1 MTPWRPAYGQ
11 KQFPLLFFL
20 LFVLLSLN
28 GCDYVGFYAR
38 QAHQH
43 QTYRFFPSVAALNQ
57 IAPENS
63 MILSGPIKRLQKQN
77 EPLLLVAVSSKYQQ
91 NEKVDL
97 VQLPV
102 SADTYMAFLPAG
114 SYDLYVFADLDGDGD
129 FESEEMVGKASVIVN
144 PEQSR
149 NRAIM
154 EGPTIIVDREHPGE
168 VAFRVHEK
176 VRPTTYVYASLD
188 DEFFDP
194 RYGATGLYNPSQLI
208 EHTQGFVF
216 GLENFDAKKTTV
228 LFIHGIRGTPHDWK
242 YLVAGMDRSRFQ
254 PLFFYYPS
262 GLRLDM
268 MGSLLAEVI
277 RYIDKNSKG
286 VGRRIVLVGYSMGG
300 LVALSAINKLSEGGL
315 PSSLKMFCSF
325 STPYG
330 GDENAEKGVEN
341 APIVVP
347 VWRDIAAESE
357 FLQNLTGKPFPKQLP
372 YYLFFSYHDTSK
384 FKLGESSDGTIML
397 RSQLT
402 PYAQKSATKV
412 LGFDETH
419 AGILN
424 NDDVR
429 QSFNRLLDT
438 ITAAP

>member
-1 MTPWRPAYGQ
+1 MTRWRKAYRQ
-11 KQFPLLFFL
+11 KQFSFLFFL
-20 LFVLLSLN
+20 ISALLSVN
-28 GCDYVGFYAR
+28 GCDYIGFYTR
-38 QAHQH
+38 QAHRH
-43 QTYRFFPSVAALNQ
+43 QTYRYFPSVAALNE
-57 IAPENS
+57 IDPENS
-63 MILSGPIKRLQKQN
+63 MILSGPIKRLQKQM
-77 EPLLLVAVSSKYQQ
+77 EPLLLVAVSSKYRQ
-91 NEKVDL
+91 NEMVDL

-129 FESEEMVGKASVIVN
+129 FESEELVGKASAIVN
-144 PEQSR
+144 PGQSH

-154 EGPTIIVDREHPGE
+154 EGPTIVVDREHPGE
-168 VAFRVHEK
+168 VDFRVHER
-176 VRPTTYVYASLD
+176 VMQTTYVYASLD

-216 GLENFDAKKTTV
+216 GLEDFDANKTTV
-228 LFIHGIRGTPHDWK
+228 LFIHGISGTPRDWK

-262 GLRLDM
+262 GLRLDT

-277 RYIDKNSKG
+277 RDIDKNSKG
-286 VGRRIVLVGYSMGG
+286 GGRRIVLVGYSMGG
-300 LVALSAINKLSEGGL
+300 LVALSAIHKLSEGGL

-330 GDENAEKGVEN
+330 GDENAAKGIEI

-347 VWRDIAAESE
+347 VWRDIAAKSE
-357 FLQNLTGKPFPKQLP
+357 FLQDLTGKPFPKQLP
-372 YYLFFSYHDTSK
+372 YYLFFSYHDTSR
-384 FKLGESSDGTIML
+384 FRLGESSDGTIML

-419 AGILN
+419 TGILN
-424 NDDVR
+424 NNGVR
-429 QSFNRLLDT
+429 QSFYQLLDT
-438 ITAAP
+438 TTATP

>member
-1 MTPWRPAYGQ
+1 MPPSRPAYRQ
-11 KQFPLLFFL
+11 KQFSLLFFL
-20 LFVLLSLN
+20 LFALLSLN
-28 GCDYVGFYAR
+28 GCDYVGFYTQ
-38 QAHQH
+38 QAHRH
-43 QTYRFFPSVAALNQ
+43 QTYRYFPSVAALNQ
-57 IAPENS
+57 IDPENS
-63 MILSGPIKRLQKQN
+63 MILRGPIKRLQKQN
-77 EPLLLVAVSSKYQQ
+77 EPLLLVAVCSKYQQ

-97 VQLPV
+97 VQIPV
-102 SADTYMAFLPAG
+102 STDTYMAFLPVG

-129 FESEEMVGKASVIVN
+129 FESEELVGKASVIVN

-149 NRAIM
+149 NRAII
-154 EGPTIIVDREHPGE
+154 EGPAIIVDREHPGE

-194 RYGATGLYNPSQLI
+194 RYGNTGLYNPSQLI

-228 LFIHGIRGTPHDWK
+228 LFVHGISGTPRDWK

-262 GLRLDM
+262 GLRLDT

-277 RYIDKNSKG
+277 RDIDKNAKEG
-286 VGRRIVLVGYSMGG
+286 GRRIVLVGYSMGG
-300 LVALSAINKLSEGGL
+300 LVALSAINKLSEGMF

-341 APIVVP
+341 APVVVP
-347 VWRDIAAESE
+347 VWRDIATKSE
-357 FLQNLTGKPFPKQLP
+357 FLQTLTGKPFPKQLP
-372 YYLFFSYHDTSK
+372 YYLFFSYHETSR
-384 FKLGESSDGTIML
+384 FNLGESSDGTIML

-402 PYAQKSATKV
+402 PYAQKSATKIM
-412 LGFDETH
+412 GFDETH
-419 AGILN
+419 TGILN
-424 NDDVR
+424 NDGVR
-429 QSFNRLLDT
+429 QSFNQLLDT